1 VRKNQASLTAGEKR
15 RFVAAL
21 LELKRSGRYDAFVS
35 THNDFIVSDTD
46 HGPRTGHRSP
56 SFLPWHRRFL
66 LEFER
71 ALQSVDASVA
81 LPYWDWTTDSSGR
94 SSLWAPD
101 FLGGSGRSR
110 DGRVTDGPFAASTGN
125 WPIAVRVDER
135 TYLRRALGAGGLRL
149 PTRADVESVLSI
161 PTYDMPPWNSGSD
174 GFRNH
179 LEGWRGVN
187 LHNRCTSGSAGTW
200 PPGPPPTTR
209 CSGCTTPTSTSC
221 GPSGSAG
228 TPGPATSRPPAPRTS
243 STWTRRCG
251 PGTTRP
257 RPRCWTT
264 PRTTPSTPDQ
274 ALRAVRHS
282 GWPQPPSF
290 RAMGSP

>member
-1 VRKNQASLTAGEKR
+1 MTVRRNQADLTTEEKR

-21 LELKRSGRYDAFVS
+21 LELKRSGRYDTFVT
-35 THNDFIVSDTD
+35 THNAFIVSDTD
-46 HGPRTGHRSP
+46 QGERTGHRSP

-81 LPYWDWTTDSSGR
+81 LPYWDWTADASVR

-110 DGRVTDGPFAASTGN
+110 DGRVMDGPFAGSTGN
-125 WPIAVRVDER
+125 WPVTVRVDGR
-135 TYLRRALGAGGLRL
+135 TYLRRSLGSGGRAL
-149 PTRADVESVLSI
+149 PTRAEVESVLAM

-187 LHNRCTSGSAGTW
+187 LHNRVHVWVGGQMATGASPNDPVFWLHHAYIDRLWAEWRRRHPDSGYLPA
-200 PPGPPPTTR
+200 
-209 CSGCTTPTSTSC
+209 
-221 GPSGSAG
+221 AG
-228 TPGPATSRPPAPRTS
+228 TPDVVDLNETMRP
-243 STWTRRCG
+243 WHD
-251 PGTTRP
+251 
-257 RPRCWTT
+257 TT
-264 PRTTPSTPDQ
+264 PADLLDHTPHYTYD
-274 ALRAVRHS
+274 A
-282 GWPQPPSF
+282 
-290 RAMGSP
+290 